1 MPRCLSTLALCA
13 LLAVAASG
21 CDLLKSQKNE
31 SGDKKPQEALKVSV
45 VEPTTREIQDFEE
58 VNGRT
63 AAVESVDVRAQVSGY
78 LEEICFK
85 PGADVKAGD
94 VLFELDDQVYA
105 AVVKQRQADVE
116 RSAADVKSREAE
128 IASQTADRDQALLDW
143 NRQKELSAKNATSQQ
158 SLELAE
164 TAYNRSQAGLV
175 AAQAEL
181 TAAQAELQAAQA
193 NLDRAQIDLDYATI
207 KSPIDGVVSREQI
220 TVGNLVENGSTLL
233 TSVVAVDPLY
243 VFFDVDERTLQ
254 PFRLNVLP
262 RLEAKGDFS
271 VKFALGD
278 EPFEREAKV
287 QFNEPRLNE
296 TTGTLEFRAV
306 ADNKPND
313 NGTRNLLPGVRLRVL
328 FPTSLP
334 YQATIIPEE
343 AILTD
348 QNVKYVFTVDAEN
361 NAKYTPI
368 KLGALQDDNMRVVL
382 AGLEPGARVIT
393 DQLLKVRDGEP
404 VEATVVENRSTT
416 MVIREDGTF
425 YPNDGGEPYQD
436 ELATTPFVGEGKE
449 APAQIADDAENA
461 QTSEAAPV
469 ENAAPQSASE
479 TPRPQ
484 N

>member
-1 MPRCLSTLALCA
+1 MPRCFSTLALCA
-13 LLAVAASG
+13 LLALAASG

-31 SGDKKPQEALKVSV
+31 SGDKKPKETLKVSV
-45 VEPTTREIQDFEE
+45 VQPTTRVIVDYEE
-58 VNGRT
+58 LNGRT

-85 PGADVKAGD
+85 PGQNVKKGD
-94 VLFELDDQVYA
+94 VLFKLDDAVYA
-105 AVVKQRQADVE
+105 AVVAQRQADVE
-116 RSAADVKSREAE
+116 RSAADVTSREAE
-128 IASQTADRDQALLDW
+128 IASQTAERDQALLDLK
-143 NRQKELSAKNATSQQ
+143 RQQELNAKNATSKQ
-158 SLELAE
+158 SLELAQ
-164 TAYNRSQAGLV
+164 TAYDRSQAGLV

-181 TAAQAELQAAQA
+181 SAAQANLNAAKA

-220 TVGNLVENGSTLL
+220 TVGNLVESGSTLL

-262 RLEAKGDFS
+262 NVKKEDFK
-271 VKFALGD
+271 VQFAIGD
-278 EPFEREAKV
+278 EPFEREATID
-287 QFNEPRLNE
+287 FSEPRLNE
-296 TTGTLEFRAV
+296 TTGTLEFRSV
-306 ADNKPND
+306 AENKPNA

-334 YQATIIPEE
+334 YEATIIPEE

-348 QNVKYVFTVDAEN
+348 QNVKYVFTVDANN
-361 NAKYTPI
+361 NAVYTPI
-368 KLGALQDDNMRVVL
+368 KLGSLQDDNMRVVL
-382 AGLEPGARVIT
+382 GGLEPDARVVT

-404 VEATVVENRSTT
+404 VEATAVENRSTT

-436 ELATTPFVGEGKE
+436 DLATTPFVGEGKE
-449 APAQIADDAENA
+449 APAEIADVQAP
-461 QTSEAAPV
+461 EAAP
-469 ENAAPQSASE
+469 EAAPSKAATEQSASE
-479 TPRPQ
+479 APNPQ

>member
-21 CDLLKSQKNE
+21 CDLLKSKKNE

-94 VLFELDDQVYA
+94 VLFKLDDQVYA

-262 RLEAKGDFS
+262 R
-271 VKFALGD
+271 
-278 EPFEREAKV
+278 
-287 QFNEPRLNE
+287 
-296 TTGTLEFRAV
+296 
-306 ADNKPND
+306 
-313 NGTRNLLPGVRLRVL
+313 
-328 FPTSLP
+328 
-334 YQATIIPEE
+334 
-343 AILTD
+343 
-348 QNVKYVFTVDAEN
+348 
-361 NAKYTPI
+361 I
-368 KLGALQDDNMRVVL
+368 K
-382 AGLEPGARVIT
+382 T
-393 DQLLKVRDGEP
+393 
-404 VEATVVENRSTT
+404 
-416 MVIREDGTF
+416 EDGF
-425 YPNDGGEPYQD
+425 N
-436 ELATTPFVGEGKE
+436 
-449 APAQIADDAENA
+449 
-461 QTSEAAPV
+461 
-469 ENAAPQSASE
+469 
-479 TPRPQ
+479 
-484 N
+484 

>member
-21 CDLLKSQKNE
+21 CDLLKSKKNE

-78 LEEICFK
+78 LEEICFQ
-85 PGADVKAGD
+85 PGQNVKKGD
-94 VLFELDDQVYA
+94 VLFKLDDAVYA
-105 AVVKQRQADVE
+105 AVVAQRQADVE

-181 TAAQAELQAAQA
+181 SAAQAEQQAAKA
-193 NLDRAQIDLDYATI
+193 NLARAQIDLDYATI

-220 TVGNLVENGSTLL
+220 TVGNLVESGSTLL
-233 TSVVAVDPLY
+233 TSVVKVDPLY

-254 PFRLNVLP
+254 PFRLKVLP
-262 RLEAKGDFS
+262 LIDKEDGFT

-479 TPRPQ
+479 TPQPQ
-484 N
+484 K

>member
-1 MPRCLSTLALCA
+1 MPRCFPTLALCA

-31 SGDKKPQEALKVSV
+31 SGADKPKETLKVSV
-45 VEPTTREIQDFEE
+45 VEPTTRTIVDYEE
-58 VNGRT
+58 LNGRT

-85 PGADVKAGD
+85 PGDAVKAGQP
-94 VLFELDDQVYA
+94 LFKLDARVYD

-116 RSAADVKSREAE
+116 RSAADVVSREAE
-128 IASQTADRDQALLDW
+128 IASQTAERDQALLDL
-143 NRQKELSAKNATSQQ
+143 NRQKELNAKNATSKQA
-158 SLELAE
+158 LELAQ
-164 TAYNRSQAGLV
+164 TAYDRSLAGLA

-181 TAAQAELQAAQA
+181 SAAQAELQAAKA

-220 TVGNLVENGSTLL
+220 TVGNLVESGSTVL

-262 RLEAKGDFS
+262 NIKKEDFK
-271 VKFALGD
+271 VQFAIGY
-278 EPFEREAKV
+278 EPFEREATID
-287 QFNEPRLNE
+287 FSEPRLNE
-296 TTGTLEFRAV
+296 TTGTLEFRSV
-306 ADNKPND
+306 AENKPNA

-343 AILTD
+343 AIMTD

-361 NAKYTPI
+361 NAVYTPI

-382 AGLEPGARVIT
+382 SGLEPGARVVT

-416 MVIREDGTF
+416 MIIREDGTF

-436 ELATTPFVGEGKE
+436 DLATTPFVGEGKE
-449 APAQIADDAENA
+449 APAEI
-461 QTSEAAPV
+461 EAPAPV
-469 ENAAPQSASE
+469 ENVETQSASE
-479 TPRPQ
+479 TPNPQ

>member
-1 MPRCLSTLALCA
+1 MPRCFSTLALCA
-13 LLAVAASG
+13 LLALAASG

-31 SGDKKPQEALKVSV
+31 SGDKKPKETLKVSV
-45 VEPTTREIQDFEE
+45 VQPTTRVIVDYEE
-58 VNGRT
+58 LNGRT

-85 PGADVKAGD
+85 PGQNVKKGD
-94 VLFELDDQVYA
+94 VLFKLDDAVYA
-105 AVVKQRQADVE
+105 AVVAQRQADVE
-116 RSAADVKSREAE
+116 RSAADVTSREAE
-128 IASQTADRDQALLDW
+128 IASQTAERDQALLDLK
-143 NRQKELSAKNATSQQ
+143 RQQELNAKNATSKQ
-158 SLELAE
+158 SLELAQ
-164 TAYNRSQAGLV
+164 TAYDRSQAGLV

-181 TAAQAELQAAQA
+181 SAAQANLNAAKA

-220 TVGNLVENGSTLL
+220 TVGNLVESGSTLL

-262 RLEAKGDFS
+262 NIKKEDFK
-271 VKFALGD
+271 VQFAIGD
-278 EPFEREAKV
+278 EPFEREATID
-287 QFNEPRLNE
+287 FSEPRLNE
-296 TTGTLEFRAV
+296 TTGTLEFRSV
-306 ADNKPND
+306 AENKPNA

-334 YQATIIPEE
+334 YEATIIPEE

-348 QNVKYVFTVDAEN
+348 QNVKYVFTVDANN
-361 NAKYTPI
+361 NAVYTPI
-368 KLGALQDDNMRVVL
+368 KLGSLQDDNMRVVRS
-382 AGLEPGARVIT
+382 GLEPGARVVT

-404 VEATVVENRSTT
+404 VEATAVENRSTT

-436 ELATTPFVGEGKE
+436 DLATTPFVGEGKE
-449 APAQIADDAENA
+449 APAEIADVQAPEA
-461 QTSEAAPV
+461 APSEAAT
-469 ENAAPQSASE
+469 EQSASE
-479 TPRPQ
+479 TPQPQ

>member
-1 MPRCLSTLALCA
+1 MPRCFPTLALCA

-21 CDLLKSQKNE
+21 CDLSKSKKNE
-31 SGDKKPQEALKVSV
+31 SADKPKETLKVSV
-45 VEPTTREIQDFEE
+45 VEPTTRTIVDYEE
-58 VNGRT
+58 LNGRT

-78 LEEICFK
+78 LEEICFQ
-85 PGADVKAGD
+85 PGENVKAGAP
-94 VLFELDDQVYA
+94 LFKLDERVYA
-105 AVVKQRQADVE
+105 AVVAQRQADVE
-116 RSAADVKSREAE
+116 RYAADVESRKAE
-128 IASQTADRDQALLDW
+128 IASQTAERDQALLDL
-143 NRQKELSAKNATSQQ
+143 NRQKELNAKNATSKQ
-158 SLELAE
+158 SLELAQ
-164 TAYNRSQAGLV
+164 TAYDRSQAGLA

-181 TAAQAELQAAQA
+181 SAAQANLVAAQA

-220 TVGNLVENGSTLL
+220 TVGNLVETGQTIL
-233 TSVVAVDPLY
+233 TSVVKVDPLY
-243 VFFDVDERTLQ
+243 IFFDVDERTLQ

-262 RLEAKGDFS
+262 NIKKDDFN
-271 VKFALGD
+271 VQFAIGD
-278 EPFEREAKV
+278 EPFSPERVATID
-287 QFNEPRLNE
+287 FSEPRLNE

-306 ADNKPND
+306 ADNAPNA

-328 FPTSLP
+328 FATSLP
-334 YQATIIPEE
+334 YEATIIPEE

-368 KLGALQDDNMRVVL
+368 ELGALQDDNMRVVRS
-382 AGLEPGARVIT
+382 GLEPGARVIV

-404 VEATVVENRSTT
+404 VEATAVENRSTT

-425 YPNDGGEPYQD
+425 YPNDGGAPYQD
-436 ELATTPFVGEGKE
+436 ELATTEFVGEGKE
-449 APAQIADDAENA
+449 APAEI
-461 QTSEAAPV
+461 AAPV
-469 ENAAPQSASE
+469 ENAATQSASE

>member
-1 MPRCLSTLALCA
+1 MPRCFSTLALCA

-21 CDLLKSQKNE
+21 CDRLNPDKTE
-31 SGDKKPQEALKVSV
+31 SGKKPQETLKVSV
-45 VEPTTREIQDFEE
+45 VQPATREIQDFEE

-78 LEEICFK
+78 LEEIRFK
-85 PGADVKAGD
+85 PGADVKAGE
-94 VLFELDDQVYA
+94 VLFKLDDAVYA
-105 AVVKQRQADVE
+105 AVVAQRQADVE
-116 RSAADVKSREAE
+116 RCAADVKSREAE

-175 AAQAEL
+175 AAQAEFS
-181 TAAQAELQAAQA
+181 AAQAELNAAQA

-207 KSPIDGVVSREQI
+207 KSPINGVVSREQI
-220 TVGNLVENGSTLL
+220 TVGNLVESGSTLL
-233 TSVVAVDPLY
+233 TSVVKVDPLY

-262 RLEAKGDFS
+262 LINKENGFN

-278 EPFEREAKV
+278 EPFEREATV

-306 ADNKPND
+306 ADNKPNA

-343 AILTD
+343 AIMTD

-404 VEATVVENRSTT
+404 VEATVVDNRSTT
-416 MVIREDGTF
+416 TVVREDGTF

-436 ELATTPFVGEGKE
+436 ELATSEFIGEGKE
-449 APAQIADDAENA
+449 APAE
-461 QTSEAAPV
+461 TSEAAPV
-469 ENAAPQSASE
+469 ESAAPQSASE
-479 TPRPQ
+479 APQPQ

>member
-1 MPRCLSTLALCA
+1 MPRCFSTLALCA
-13 LLAVAASG
+13 LLALAASG

-31 SGDKKPQEALKVSV
+31 SGDKKPKETLKVSV
-45 VEPTTREIQDFEE
+45 VQPTTRTIVDYEE
-58 VNGRT
+58 LNGRT

-78 LEEICFK
+78 LEEICFQ
-85 PGADVKAGD
+85 PGQNVKKGD
-94 VLFELDDQVYA
+94 VLFKLDDAVYA
-105 AVVKQRQADVE
+105 AVVAQRQADVE
-116 RSAADVKSREAE
+116 RSAADVTSREAE
-128 IASQTADRDQALLDW
+128 IASQTAERDQALLDLK
-143 NRQKELSAKNATSQQ
+143 RQQELNAKNATSKQ
-158 SLELAE
+158 SLELAQ
-164 TAYNRSQAGLV
+164 TAYDRSQAGLV

-181 TAAQAELQAAQA
+181 SAAQANLNAAKA

-220 TVGNLVENGSTLL
+220 TVGNLVESGSTLL

-262 RLEAKGDFS
+262 NIKKEDFK
-271 VKFALGD
+271 VQFAIGD
-278 EPFEREAKV
+278 EPFEREATID
-287 QFNEPRLNE
+287 FSEPRLNE

-306 ADNKPND
+306 AENKPNA

-334 YQATIIPEE
+334 YEATIIPEE

-348 QNVKYVFTVDAEN
+348 QNVKYVFTVDANN
-361 NAKYTPI
+361 NAVYTPI
-368 KLGALQDDNMRVVL
+368 ELGALQDDNMRVVRS
-382 AGLEPGARVIT
+382 GLEPGARVVT

-416 MVIREDGTF
+416 IIIREDGTH
-425 YPNDGGEPYQD
+425 YPNDGSEPYQD

-449 APAQIADDAENA
+449 APAETQETATLEI
-461 QTSEAAPV
+461 P
-469 ENAAPQSASE
+469 APQSASE
-479 TPRPQ
+479 TLQPQ
-484 N
+484 K

>member
-21 CDLLKSQKNE
+21 CDLLKSKKNE

-262 RLEAKGDFS
+262 LIDKEDGFT

-306 ADNKPND
+306 ADNKPNA

-461 QTSEAAPV
+461 QASEAAPV

>member
-1 MPRCLSTLALCA
+1 MPRCFSTLALCA

-21 CDLLKSQKNE
+21 CDLLKSKKNE
-31 SGDKKPQEALKVSV
+31 SADKPKETLKVSV
-45 VEPTTREIQDFEE
+45 VEPTTRTIVDYEE
-58 VNGRT
+58 LNGRA

-78 LEEICFK
+78 LKEICFQ
-85 PGADVKAGD
+85 PGANVKKGD
-94 VLFELDDQVYA
+94 VLFKLDERVYA
-105 AVVKQRQADVE
+105 AVVAQRQADVE
-116 RSAADVKSREAE
+116 RSAADVASREAE
-128 IASQTADRDQALLDW
+128 IASQTAERDQALLDL
-143 NRQKELSAKNATSQQ
+143 NRQKELNAKNATSKQA
-158 SLELAE
+158 LELAQ
-164 TAYNRSQAGLV
+164 TAYDRSQAGLA

-181 TAAQAELQAAQA
+181 SAAQA
-193 NLDRAQIDLDYATI
+193 NLVAAQANLARAQIDLDYATI

-220 TVGNLVENGSTLL
+220 TVGNLVETGSTIL

-262 RLEAKGDFS
+262 KLQEKSRFT

-278 EPFEREAKV
+278 EPFEREAEV
-287 QFNEPRLNE
+287 TFNEPRLNE
-296 TTGTLEFRAV
+296 TTGTLEFRSV
-306 ADNKPND
+306 AQNTPNA

-334 YQATIIPEE
+334 YEATIIPEE
-343 AILTD
+343 AIMTD

-361 NAKYTPI
+361 NAVYTPI
-368 KLGALQDDNMRVVL
+368 ELGALQDDNMRVVRS
-382 AGLEPGARVIT
+382 GLEPGARVIT

-416 MVIREDGTF
+416 TVIREDGTF
-425 YPNDGGEPYQD
+425 YPNDGGAPYQD

-449 APAQIADDAENA
+449 APAEIAEP
-461 QTSEAAPV
+461 APV
-469 ENAAPQSASE
+469 ENAATHSASE
-479 TPRPQ
+479 TPNPQ

>member
-1 MPRCLSTLALCA
+1 MPRCFSTLALCA
-13 LLAVAASG
+13 LLALAASG

-31 SGDKKPQEALKVSV
+31 SGDKKPQETLKVSV
-45 VEPTTREIQDFEE
+45 VQPTTRVIVDYEE
-58 VNGRT
+58 LNGRT

-85 PGADVKAGD
+85 PGQNVKKGD
-94 VLFELDDQVYA
+94 VLFKLDDAVYA
-105 AVVKQRQADVE
+105 AVVAQRQADVE
-116 RSAADVKSREAE
+116 RSAADVTSREAE
-128 IASQTADRDQALLDW
+128 IASQTAERDQALLDLK
-143 NRQKELSAKNATSQQ
+143 RQQELNAKNATSKQ
-158 SLELAE
+158 SLELAQ
-164 TAYNRSQAGLV
+164 TAYDRSQAGLV

-181 TAAQAELQAAQA
+181 SAAQANLNAAKA

-220 TVGNLVENGSTLL
+220 TVGNLVESGSTLL

-262 RLEAKGDFS
+262 NIKKEDFK
-271 VKFALGD
+271 VQFAIGD
-278 EPFEREAKV
+278 EPFEREATID
-287 QFNEPRLNE
+287 FSEPRLNE
-296 TTGTLEFRAV
+296 TTGTLEFRSV
-306 ADNKPND
+306 AENKPNA

-334 YQATIIPEE
+334 YEATIIPEE

-348 QNVKYVFTVDAEN
+348 QNVKYVFTVDANN
-361 NAKYTPI
+361 NAVYTPI
-368 KLGALQDDNMRVVL
+368 KLGSLQDDNMRVVL
-382 AGLEPGARVIT
+382 GGLEPDARVVT

-404 VEATVVENRSTT
+404 VEATAVENRSTT

-436 ELATTPFVGEGKE
+436 DLATTPFVGEGKE
-449 APAQIADDAENA
+449 APAETTEI
-461 QTSEAAPV
+461 APV

-479 TPRPQ
+479 APNPQ

>member
-1 MPRCLSTLALCA
+1 MPRCFSTLALCA
-13 LLAVAASG
+13 LLALAASG

-31 SGDKKPQEALKVSV
+31 SGDKKPKETLKVSV
-45 VEPTTREIQDFEE
+45 VQPTTRVIVDYEE
-58 VNGRT
+58 LNGRT

-85 PGADVKAGD
+85 PGQNVKKGD
-94 VLFELDDQVYA
+94 VLFKLDDAVYA
-105 AVVKQRQADVE
+105 AVVAQRQADVE
-116 RSAADVKSREAE
+116 RSAADVTSREAE
-128 IASQTADRDQALLDW
+128 IASQTAERDQALLDLK
-143 NRQKELSAKNATSQQ
+143 RQQELNAKNATSKQ
-158 SLELAE
+158 SLELAQ
-164 TAYNRSQAGLV
+164 TAYDRSQAGLV

-181 TAAQAELQAAQA
+181 SAAQANLNAAKA

-220 TVGNLVENGSTLL
+220 TVGNLVESGSTLL

-262 RLEAKGDFS
+262 NIKKEDFK
-271 VKFALGD
+271 VQFAIGD
-278 EPFEREAKV
+278 EPFEREATID
-287 QFNEPRLNE
+287 FSEPRLNE
-296 TTGTLEFRAV
+296 TTGTLEFRSV
-306 ADNKPND
+306 AENKPNA

-334 YQATIIPEE
+334 YEATIIPEE

-348 QNVKYVFTVDAEN
+348 QNVKYVFTVDANN
-361 NAKYTPI
+361 NAVYTPI
-368 KLGALQDDNMRVVL
+368 KLGSLQDDNMRVVL
-382 AGLEPGARVIT
+382 GGLEPDARVVT

-404 VEATVVENRSTT
+404 VEATAVENRSTT

-436 ELATTPFVGEGKE
+436 DLATTPFVGEGKE
-449 APAQIADDAENA
+449 APAEIADVQAP
-461 QTSEAAPV
+461 EAAT
-469 ENAAPQSASE
+469 EQSASE
-479 TPRPQ
+479 TPQPQ

>member
-1 MPRCLSTLALCA
+1 MPRCFSTLALCA

-31 SGDKKPQEALKVSV
+31 SGDKKPQETLKVSV
-45 VEPTTREIQDFEE
+45 VQPTTREIQDFEE

-78 LEEICFK
+78 LEKIHFT
-85 PGADVKAGD
+85 PGKTVEAGER
-94 VLFELDDQVYA
+94 LFELDPRVYA

-116 RSAADVKSREAE
+116 RCAADVKSREAE
-128 IASQTADRDQALLDW
+128 VASQTAERDQALLDW
-143 NRQKELSAKNATSQQ
+143 NRQKELNAKNATSKQA
-158 SLELAE
+158 LELAE

-175 AAQAEL
+175 AAQAEFS
-181 TAAQAELQAAQA
+181 AAQAELQAAQA

-207 KSPIDGVVSREQI
+207 KSPIAGVVSREQI
-220 TVGNLVENGSTLL
+220 TVGNLVESGSTLL
-233 TSVVAVDPLY
+233 TSVVKVDPLY
-243 VFFDVDERTLQ
+243 VFFDVDERTLG

-262 RLEAKGDFS
+262 RLEAQGDFT
-271 VKFALGD
+271 VKFAIGD
-278 EPFEREAKV
+278 EPFDREAKV
-287 QFNEPRLNE
+287 DFNEPRLNE

-306 ADNKPND
+306 AANEPNA

-334 YQATIIPEE
+334 YEATIIPEE

-416 MVIREDGTF
+416 MIVREDGTF

-436 ELATTPFVGEGKE
+436 ELATSEFIGEGKE
-449 APAQIADDAENA
+449 APAEIA
-461 QTSEAAPV
+461 QTSEAAPSEV
-469 ENAAPQSASE
+469 ATEQSASE
-479 TPRPQ
+479 TPQPQ
-484 N
+484 K

>member
-1 MPRCLSTLALCA
+1 MPRCFSTLALCA
-13 LLAVAASG
+13 LLALVASG
-21 CDLLKSQKNE
+21 CNRLNPDKAE
-31 SGDKKPQEALKVSV
+31 SGKKTQETLKVSV
-45 VEPTTREIQDFEE
+45 VQPTTRVIVDYEE
-58 VNGRT
+58 LNGRA

-78 LEEICFK
+78 LKEICFQ
-85 PGADVKAGD
+85 PGANVKAGD
-94 VLFELDDQVYA
+94 VLFKLDDRVYA
-105 AVVKQRQADVE
+105 AVVAQRQADVE
-116 RSAADVKSREAE
+116 RCAADVKSREAE
-128 IASQTADRDQALLDW
+128 VASQTADRDQALLDW
-143 NRQKELSAKNATSQQ
+143 NRQKELNANNATSKQA
-158 SLELAE
+158 LELAQ
-164 TAYNRSQAGLV
+164 TAYDRSQAGLA
-175 AAQAEL
+175 AAQAEFS
-181 TAAQAELQAAQA
+181 AAQAELQAAQA

-220 TVGNLVENGSTLL
+220 TVGNLVESGSTLL

-262 RLEAKGDFS
+262 RLEAKGDFT
-271 VKFALGD
+271 VKFAIGD
-278 EPFEREAKV
+278 EPFDREAKV
-287 QFNEPRLNE
+287 DFNEPRLNE
-296 TTGTLEFRAV
+296 TTGTLEFRSV
-306 ADNKPND
+306 AENKPNA

-334 YQATIIPEE
+334 YEATIVPEE
-343 AILTD
+343 AIMTD

-404 VEATVVENRSTT
+404 VEATVVENLSTT

-436 ELATTPFVGEGKE
+436 ELATSEFIGEGKE
-449 APAQIADDAENA
+449 APAEIADVQAPEA
-461 QTSEAAPV
+461 APSEAAT
-469 ENAAPQSASE
+469 EQSASE
-479 TPRPQ
+479 TPQPQ

>member
-1 MPRCLSTLALCA
+1 MPRCFSTLALCA

-31 SGDKKPQEALKVSV
+31 SGDKKPKETLKVSV

-78 LEEICFK
+78 LEKIRFT
-85 PGADVKAGD
+85 PGNTVEAGQP
-94 VLFELDDQVYA
+94 LFELDPRVYA
-105 AVVKQRQADVE
+105 AVVKQREADVE

-128 IASQTADRDQALLDW
+128 IASQTAERDQALLDW

-175 AAQAEL
+175 AAQAAFS
-181 TAAQAELQAAQA
+181 AAQAELQAAQA

-262 RLEAKGDFS
+262 LIDKEDGFT

-306 ADNKPND
+306 ADNKPNA

-343 AILTD
+343 AIMTD

-416 MVIREDGTF
+416 MIIREDGTF

-449 APAQIADDAENA
+449 APAETPETVENA
-461 QTSEAAPV
+461 QTPEAAPV

>member
-1 MPRCLSTLALCA
+1 MPRCFSTLALCA
-13 LLAVAASG
+13 LLALAASG

-31 SGDKKPQEALKVSV
+31 SGDKKPKETLKVSV
-45 VEPTTREIQDFEE
+45 VQPTTRVIVDYEE
-58 VNGRT
+58 LNGRT

-85 PGADVKAGD
+85 PGQNVKKGD
-94 VLFELDDQVYA
+94 VLFKLDDAVYA
-105 AVVKQRQADVE
+105 AVVAQRQADVE
-116 RSAADVKSREAE
+116 RSAADVTSREAE
-128 IASQTADRDQALLDW
+128 IASQTAERDQALLDLK
-143 NRQKELSAKNATSQQ
+143 RQQELNAKNATSKQ
-158 SLELAE
+158 SLELAQ
-164 TAYNRSQAGLV
+164 TAYDRSQAGLV

-181 TAAQAELQAAQA
+181 SAAQANLNAAKA

-220 TVGNLVENGSTLL
+220 TVGNLVESGSTLL

-262 RLEAKGDFS
+262 NVKKEDFK
-271 VKFALGD
+271 VQFAIGD
-278 EPFEREAKV
+278 EPFEREATID
-287 QFNEPRLNE
+287 FSEPRLNE
-296 TTGTLEFRAV
+296 TTGTLEFRSV
-306 ADNKPND
+306 AENKPNA

-334 YQATIIPEE
+334 YEATIIPEE

-348 QNVKYVFTVDAEN
+348 QNVKYVFTVDANN
-361 NAKYTPI
+361 NAVYTPI
-368 KLGALQDDNMRVVL
+368 KLGSLQDDNMRVVL
-382 AGLEPGARVIT
+382 GGLEPDARVVT

-404 VEATVVENRSTT
+404 VEATAVENRSTT

-436 ELATTPFVGEGKE
+436 DLATTPFVGEGKE
-449 APAQIADDAENA
+449 APAETTEI
-461 QTSEAAPV
+461 APV

-479 TPRPQ
+479 APNPQ

>member
-1 MPRCLSTLALCA
+1 MPRCFSTLALCA
-13 LLAVAASG
+13 LLALAASG

-31 SGDKKPQEALKVSV
+31 SGDKKPKETLKVSV
-45 VEPTTREIQDFEE
+45 VQPTTRTIVDYEE
-58 VNGRT
+58 LNGRT

-78 LEEICFK
+78 LEEICFQ
-85 PGADVKAGD
+85 PGQNVKKGD
-94 VLFELDDQVYA
+94 VLFKLDDAVYA
-105 AVVKQRQADVE
+105 AVVAQRQADVE
-116 RSAADVKSREAE
+116 RSAADVTSREAE
-128 IASQTADRDQALLDW
+128 IASQTAERDQALLDLK
-143 NRQKELSAKNATSQQ
+143 RQQELNAKNATSKQ
-158 SLELAE
+158 SLELAQ
-164 TAYNRSQAGLV
+164 TAYDRSQAGLV

-181 TAAQAELQAAQA
+181 SAAQAELQAAKA

-220 TVGNLVENGSTLL
+220 TVGNLVESGSTLL

-262 RLEAKGDFS
+262 NIKKEDFK
-271 VKFALGD
+271 VQFAIGD
-278 EPFEREAKV
+278 EPFEREATID
-287 QFNEPRLNE
+287 FSEPRLNE
-296 TTGTLEFRAV
+296 TTGTLEFRSV
-306 ADNKPND
+306 AENKPNA

-334 YQATIIPEE
+334 YEATIIPEE

-348 QNVKYVFTVDAEN
+348 QNVKYVFTVDANN
-361 NAKYTPI
+361 NAVYTPI
-368 KLGALQDDNMRVVL
+368 ELGALQDDNMRVVRS
-382 AGLEPGARVIT
+382 GLEPGARVVT

-416 MVIREDGTF
+416 IVIREDGTH
-425 YPNDGGEPYQD
+425 YPNDGSEPYQD

-449 APAQIADDAENA
+449 APAEIAEP
-461 QTSEAAPV
+461 APV
-469 ENAAPQSASE
+469 ENGATQSASE
-479 TPRPQ
+479 TPNPQ

>member
-1 MPRCLSTLALCA
+1 
-13 LLAVAASG
+13 
-21 CDLLKSQKNE
+21 
-31 SGDKKPQEALKVSV
+31 
-45 VEPTTREIQDFEE
+45 
-58 VNGRT
+58 
-63 AAVESVDVRAQVSGY
+63 
-78 LEEICFK
+78 
-85 PGADVKAGD
+85 
-94 VLFELDDQVYA
+94 
-105 AVVKQRQADVE
+105 
-116 RSAADVKSREAE
+116 
-128 IASQTADRDQALLDW
+128 
-143 NRQKELSAKNATSQQ
+143 
-158 SLELAE
+158 
-164 TAYNRSQAGLV
+164 
-175 AAQAEL
+175 
-181 TAAQAELQAAQA
+181 
-193 NLDRAQIDLDYATI
+193 RAQIDLDYATI

>member
-21 CDLLKSQKNE
+21 CDLLKSKKNE

-78 LEEICFK
+78 LEEICFQ
-85 PGADVKAGD
+85 PGQNVKKGD
-94 VLFELDDQVYA
+94 VLFKLDDAVYA
-105 AVVKQRQADVE
+105 AVVAQRQADVE

-181 TAAQAELQAAQA
+181 SAAQAEQQAAKA
-193 NLDRAQIDLDYATI
+193 NLARAQIDLDYATI

-220 TVGNLVENGSTLL
+220 TVGNLVESGSTLL
-233 TSVVAVDPLY
+233 TSVVKVDPLY

-254 PFRLNVLP
+254 PFRFKVLP
-262 RLEAKGDFS
+262 LIDKEDGFT

-479 TPRPQ
+479 TPQPQ